1 MTSSEYKKLQILLN
15 DIKNGRRESFSQIY
29 SAFEQKIYFLCCKV
43 LGDDISA
50 AKELTASVFCDLYK
64 RIHLL
69 EDAMSLEKQ
78 LYSHTLNKCKKHIIE
93 NSPEEL
99 GSYVDT
105 TSEEGMI
112 IFDKL
117 ADDADMVLEY
127 PDGIEIPYEMMKI
140 VDKILSD
147 MPLKLRCAIL
157 EYYFCGFE
165 TDECTAIEQIT
176 VNAFANRLYK
186 AHIRLKTEE
195 HKYTQ
200 LEEPVENM
208 VIFMADV
215 LSEMA
220 QNIIVPSQVASNVTS
235 VTGINC
241 ISQKFDDNSPTSII
255 STPAPRSANFVT
267 TKYAPKP
274 APAPSSDGNQS
285 ASLKVIMAIV
295 AILIIIGA
303 TVVVVLA
310 IQGKFSKDNEE
321 TTTVAES
328 VVDETTQETTETT
341 TEETTTEE
349 TTTEETTTEVTTT
362 EVITTVATTQ
372 APTTVA
378 TTAPPAETTAPEET
392 TARVIENE
400 FNLDFDI

>member
-1 MTSSEYKKLQILLN
+1 
-15 DIKNGRRESFSQIY
+15 
-29 SAFEQKIYFLCCKV
+29 
-43 LGDDISA
+43 
-50 AKELTASVFCDLYK
+50 
-64 RIHLL
+64 
-69 EDAMSLEKQ
+69 MSLEKQ
-78 LYSHTLNKCKKHIIE
+78 LFSHTLNKCKKHILE
-93 NSPEEL
+93 NSPEAF

-165 TDECTAIEQIT
+165 TEECTTIEQIT

-200 LEEPVENM
+200 LDEPVENM

-220 QNIIVPSQVASNVTS
+220 LNIIVPSQVASNVTS
-235 VTGINC
+235 ATGINC

-274 APAPSSDGNQS
+274 APVQPSDGNQS
-285 ASLKVIMAIV
+285 TSLKVIMAIV

-310 IQGKFSKDNEE
+310 IQGRFSKDNEE
-321 TTTVAES
+321 TTTIAETTI
-328 VVDETTQETTETT
+328 DETTQETTTEETT

-362 EVITTVATTQ
+362 EAITQ
-372 APTTVA
+372 APITDTTV
-378 TTAPPAETTAPEET
+378 PPVETTVPEET
-392 TARVIENE
+392 TARAFEN
-400 FNLDFDI
+400 DFFIDFEV